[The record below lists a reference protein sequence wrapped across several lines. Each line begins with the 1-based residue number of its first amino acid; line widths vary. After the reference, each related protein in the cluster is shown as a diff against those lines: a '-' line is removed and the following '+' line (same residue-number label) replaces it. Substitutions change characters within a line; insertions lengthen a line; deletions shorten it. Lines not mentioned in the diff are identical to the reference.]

1 MAKAKYPALP
11 LMNLSHED
19 NKMTLKI
26 TGKIW
31 EIQAIQYKRNELIFV
46 GDVLLLFE
54 ITLKRE
60 ITSSFKYKSLNDALL

>member
-11 LMNLSHED
+11 LMNLSHKD

-46 GDVLLLFE
+46 GDVLLIFE
-54 ITLKRE
+54 ITLRKE
-60 ITSSFKYKSLNDALL
+60 ITSSFKYESLNHALL